1 MSEAQGI
8 PGVVLSPQT
17 QTINQPAPIIQQ
29 ELLKWLS
36 TPDEVFIWIEHSL
49 RGDSLKGQDEN
60 GNDIWETHEDQ
71 RQMNEYGIHQ
81 VISRL
86 RPYVN
91 KFNFHAD
98 YTEDEIREIVLNIA
112 IDFRLWFMRGW
123 RSFGVSEND
132 FHSGV
137 IAGGIINMIYSAYKM
152 SGMRQFYSSVLS
164 INNPGQPMPQQQGK
178 KVLGIL
184 PWPF

>member
-1 MSEAQGI
+1 MADSQGI
-8 PGVVLSPQT
+8 PGVVLSPQSST
-17 QTINQPAPIIQQ
+17 NIAPAPIIQQ

-36 TPDEVFIWIEHSL
+36 TPDDLFIWLEHSL

-60 GNDIWETHEDQ
+60 GNDIWESNETQ

-86 RPYVN
+86 RPYIN

-112 IDFRLWFMRGW
+112 IDFRLWFMAVW
-123 RSFGVSEND
+123 RKFDVD
-132 FHSGV
+132 PDDYHSGV

-152 SGMRQFYSSVLS
+152 SGMRQFYSNVLS
-164 INNPGQPMPQQQGK
+164 ISNPGQPIQPQGK
-178 KVLGIL
+178 KVLGVL